1 MEKFEIEEIREKME
15 SRRKELNL
23 KWEGWEENER
33 ERQSG
38 GILIVAAILA
48 TIITISGILIYIL
61 SGL

>member
-1 MEKFEIEEIREKME
+1 MEKFKIEEIREKME

-48 TIITISGILIYIL
+48 TIVTISGILIYIL

>member
-1 MEKFEIEEIREKME
+1 MEKFKIEEIREKME

-48 TIITISGILIYIL
+48 TIITISGIVIYIL

>member
-1 MEKFEIEEIREKME
+1 MEKFKIEEIREKME